1 MIKKIITIILLLVS
15 IISIFLAIHS
25 SMLPTLYIIALSIF
39 YLISIILIY
48 FLLTKNNKIFTILSI
63 ILTSIIIIISIG
75 VSFVFL
81 KADNILN
88 KITDVDKEI
97 NNYSVIVLKDSE
109 YEELNDINNK
119 EIGILEEFDSNYK
132 KALNVL
138 QNKVNIT
145 KKEYSNALDL
155 ANNLLSEN
163 IEVILL
169 NENYISILDEGL
181 TDFENKTKVL
191 YTIEITTDKK
201 TETFKKI
208 NMDEDSFNIY
218 ISGIDTYGSINT
230 VSRSDVNI
238 IATINPNTS
247 KILLTSIPRDMYVPL
262 YGKSGLNDKLTHAGV
277 YGIDTSIKTLENFL
291 DTDID
296 YYVRINFNSL
306 ISLVDY
312 IGGIDVYS
320 DYEFKAGNR
329 IYKKGLNTNLTGEEA
344 LAFSRNRYAFSD
356 GDRQRGRNQEKV
368 IEAIIN
374 KVTESRDINTYLNL
388 VSTLEN
394 SFQTNMSKDNIQ
406 EIINKQIENNYKWN
420 ITSIDVNGYDHMDYT
435 YSYPW
440 QKLYVMQVD
449 TDSLNKAKIEI
460 NNALN
465 EN

>member
-1 MIKKIITIILLLVS
+1 
-15 IISIFLAIHS
+15 
-25 SMLPTLYIIALSIF
+25 
-39 YLISIILIY
+39 
-48 FLLTKNNKIFTILSI
+48 
-63 ILTSIIIIISIG
+63 
-75 VSFVFL
+75 
-81 KADNILN
+81 
-88 KITDVDKEI
+88 
-97 NNYSVIVLKDSE
+97 
-109 YEELNDINNK
+109 
-119 EIGILEEFDSNYK
+119 
-132 KALNVL
+132 
-138 QNKVNIT
+138 
-145 KKEYSNALDL
+145 
-155 ANNLLSEN
+155 
-163 IEVILL
+163 
-169 NENYISILDEGL
+169 
-181 TDFENKTKVL
+181 
-191 YTIEITTDKK
+191 
-201 TETFKKI
+201 
-208 NMDEDSFNIY
+208 MDEDSFNIY

-374 KVTESRDINTYLNL
+374 KVTKSKDINTYLNL